1 MVTQVTIKRETF
13 HVTKFGDI
21 PGGVRPPLKKSW
33 PAPLNALLNACW
45 DRDASRRPPIAEVC
59 RRLREM
65 VVSLG
70 GQDPVILE
78 EERSTNGSDDLE
90 EERSYRPLVAEHA
103 AA

>member
-1 MVTQVTIKRETF
+1 
-13 HVTKFGDI
+13 
-21 PGGVRPPLKKSW
+21 
-33 PAPLNALLNACW
+33 
-45 DRDASRRPPIAEVC
+45 
-59 RRLREM
+59 M